1 MVRKVSTKKASR
13 SASWAIL
20 QGPKIRTGRL
30 KNRIPVQ
37 LKAGQRLTITP
48 RDIAGTSTL
57 IATTFPTLAE
67 NLEPGARILLSDGL
81 IELRVVAMHG
91 QDTECEVVNGGMLG
105 EHKGINLPGIPVR
118 VPSLTA
124 KDEEDLEFAI
134 HNGVDAIA
142 VSFVRTAEDIRLVR
156 HRVAA
161 MGAETWI
168 IAKLEKPQAIQHLES
183 ILEAADGVMVA
194 RGDLGVEMPPEKV
207 PAIQKHVIRRAGDY
221 RKPVITATQMLESM
235 IENPRPTRAEA
246 SDVANAIYDG
256 TDAVMLS
263 AETAA
268 GKYPVEAVKMMAK
281 IVLETE
287 SQEPLPRVSERG
299 QPGHVR
305 LSVAETI
312 CESMAHAAEDLD
324 ISAIAVFTETGT
336 TARQLSKYRPKSPI
350 FGLSSVERVIHRMTL
365 LWGVH
370 PILCNKL
377 ATAEQMVETA
387 ERLLEAGGHVQ
398 PRQILGIV
406 AGTRTKSG
414 STNFL
419 RLHVLG
425 DTPVGGDLGARRC
438 AGPSPRQTARQV
450 QTALPRRVRPAG
462 KRSGGL
468 IVSQACPMNLAR
480 RFPHFCCG
488 RCRERAVGLAF
499 GLQPIGIVAR
509 SALGTVNWFRSSLPR
524 PVVRRLRR
532 PHADSLLTLVEGK
545 TPWAASTYLPI
556 RWPTRS
562 PPARSSTGRLRWS
575 RSCWRTRS
583 TPARPAS

>member
-1 MVRKVSTKKASR
+1 MSFTLMESSSLPAEQRRRAKIVATLGPSCSTEAVFRELLRAGLDVARLNFSHGTHPEKLKLIEMVRKVSREEGKP
-13 SASWAIL
+13 ICILGDL

-81 IELRVVAMHG
+81 IELYVVAVHG
-91 QDTECEVVNGGMLG
+91 LDTECEVINGGMLG

-134 HNGVDAIA
+134 RSGVDAIA

-287 SQEPLPRVSERG
+287 SQEPLLRATDRG
-299 QPGHVR
+299 QSGHVR

-365 LWGVH
+365 LWGVQ
-370 PILCNKL
+370 PLLCNKL

-387 ERLLEAGGHVQ
+387 ERLLEEGGHVQ

-425 DTPVGGDLGARRC
+425 DTLSEPASAREE
-438 AGPSPRQTARQV
+438 ALAHPRAKRLAKSKRPAQ
-450 QTALPRRVRPAG
+450 ALPRRVR
-462 KRSGGL
+462 SG
-468 IVSQACPMNLAR
+468 R
-480 RFPHFCCG
+480 
-488 RCRERAVGLAF
+488 
-499 GLQPIGIVAR
+499 
-509 SALGTVNWFRSSLPR
+509 
-524 PVVRRLRR
+524 
-532 PHADSLLTLVEGK
+532 
-545 TPWAASTYLPI
+545 
-556 RWPTRS
+556 
-562 PPARSSTGRLRWS
+562 
-575 RSCWRTRS
+575 
-583 TPARPAS
+583 